1 MAKKTPLG
9 LASQQQLTQL
19 QGIFGRAL
27 KKHPPT
33 FAQADRL
40 FGLRHLEELLI
51 EKVRELT
58 QGGGYIEREVF
69 VSRNASLQEC
79 IPLEDWNF
87 IGYKHV
93 LSTLVTREQAEGRVP
108 VVLVK
113 PPVSYTE
120 PGGFLDIER
129 AFSVYTEMRIKPD
142 LLAQAM
148 LNRDP
153 LFAKEYPN
161 LSLWKLGARFY
172 YLVFDN
178 RFSRPTLIASE
189 AGDRVSGD
197 LWLTGVPI

>member
-9 LASQQQLTQL
+9 LATKNQLTQL
-19 QGIFGRAL
+19 QIIFGRAL

-33 FAQADRL
+33 FEQADRL
-40 FGLRHLEELLI
+40 FGLRHLEEKLI

-58 QGGGYIEREVF
+58 KGGGYLEREVF

-79 IPLEDWNF
+79 IALEEWNF

-93 LSTLVTREQAEGRVP
+93 IATLVTEVSVEGRVP
-108 VVLVK
+108 IVLVK
-113 PPVSYTE
+113 VPTSYLE
-120 PGGFLDIER
+120 RGGFLDIRR
-129 AFSVYTEMRIKPD
+129 AHNVYTEMRIKPD

-148 LNRDP
+148 LNRDL

-161 LSLWKLGARFY
+161 LSLWKLGRRFY
-172 YLVFDN
+172 YVVFDN

-189 AGDRVSGD
+189 AGDRVPGYA
-197 LWLTGVPI
+197 WLVGIPI